1 MTKPSWKPSG
11 LVTLLT
17 DFGTADPYVG
27 MMKGAILSQQPR
39 AVIVDLCH
47 GVPPQDVRVGAWFLR
62 HSLPYFPEGTVHVV
76 VVDPGVGSGR
86 RLLVAEDRGLAF
98 LAPDNGLLGPV
109 LSSEA
114 RVFELDSARF
124 ARAGA
129 SRTFHGR
136 DILAPAAA
144 AIAGGLEPARAGVAE
159 VEPLGGVELPRP
171 RRNADGSLESE
182 VVLADRYGNLVL
194 SVGAED
200 LEGGPAGWV
209 IESDERTIPLRGTY
223 AEAASGELLAVVDS
237 YGAIEIA
244 VRDGSAAAR
253 LGLRPG
259 ATVVLRRRA

>member
-1 MTKPSWKPSG
+1 MNRPPWKPSG
-11 LVTLLT
+11 LITLLT

-39 AVIVDLCH
+39 AAIVDLCH

-62 HSLPYFPEGTVHVV
+62 HSLAYFPEGTVHVV

-86 RLLVAEDRGLAF
+86 RLLVAQDRGVAF

-109 LSSEA
+109 LSPEA
-114 RVFELDSARF
+114 RVYELDSARF

-144 AIAGGLEPARAGVAE
+144 AIAGGLEPARAGAGP

-171 RRNADGSLESE
+171 RSREDGGLEAD

-194 SVGAED
+194 SAAAGDLGGGAE
-200 LEGGPAGWV
+200 GWV
-209 IESDERTIPLRGTY
+209 IEVGERTIPLRGTY
-223 AEAASGELLAVVDS
+223 SEAASGELLAVIDS
-237 YGAIEIA
+237 YGAIEVA

-253 LGLRPG
+253 LALRPG